1 MHWRTRAFGEHIV
14 DRSSRVTPWIGS
26 LPYALIAAGA
36 LLRIV
41 PHLPNF
47 APIGAIA
54 LFGGAV
60 LPRGWA
66 IVIPLAALALSDA
79 ILGAYPGMIWVYG
92 SFVLITLIGVML
104 RRRRTILRLAGAA
117 LASSVLFFLV
127 TNLGEWFGPL
137 YPHTLAGLWADYVA
151 AIPFYRNTLL
161 SDLGY
166 TLAIFGVYDSA
177 LRLARRRVAHL
188 YVPTHRTM

>member
-1 MHWRTRAFGEHIV
+1 MIRA
-14 DRSSRVTPWIGS
+14 DRVTPWIGA

-41 PHLPNF
+41 PHPPNF

-60 LPRGWA
+60 LPRRLA
-66 IVIPLAALALSDA
+66 IMVPLAALILSDA
-79 ILGAYPGMIWVYG
+79 ALGFYALLGMAWVYG
-92 SFVLITLIGVML
+92 SFVLIALIGTAL
-104 RRRRTILRLAGAA
+104 RRGRTLLRVAGAA

-127 TNLGEWFGPL
+127 TNFGEWFGPL
-137 YPHTLAGLWADYVA
+137 YPHTPAGLLASYVA
-151 AIPFYRNTLL
+151 GIPFFRSTVL

-166 TLAIFGVYDSA
+166 SLALFAVYDSA
-177 LRLARRRVAHL
+177 LRLARRQAAHPYAPL
-188 YVPTHRTM
+188 TARRSGS